1 VLTVAVGR
9 SAAGGRLAGA
19 RAATAAAPL
28 ITRQALF
35 EQAGIIAAANLG
47 ELLDATA
54 LLASQPVPAGGRVG
68 VVSNTRGATVLAAGA
83 CGDVGLQVAALA
95 ADSQRALRDLLGHE
109 ALVAGPVDTTV
120 LVTPSRF
127 RRSLKLVGVDPG
139 VDAVLALTTPTA
151 GSDLVPEVDA
161 EVGAEVGAARL
172 PVPIAVAVMDQVEV
186 VRLLRGPGGDF
197 PSVPAYAYAES
208 AVRAPGHAARYG
220 TWRATPPGRVPDLE
234 GLRQDRARELVAG
247 VLASPPRG
255 GWLAL
260 DPTVELLG
268 CYGVP
273 LADSIGSSP
282 RMPRPRRRHGSAA
295 PSRSARTCPACC
307 APAPPAT
314 C

>member
-1 VLTVAVGR
+1 MLTVAVGR

-19 RAATAAAPL
+19 RAATAAPL
-28 ITRQALF
+28 VTRQALF

-68 VVSNTRGATVLAAGA
+68 VVSNTRGAAVLAADA
-83 CGDVGLQVAALA
+83 CGDVGPQVAALA

-127 RRSLKLVGVDPG
+127 RRSLELVGVDPG

-151 GSDLVPEVDA
+151 GSDLVP
-161 EVGAEVGAARL
+161 EVGAARL

-197 PSVPAYAYAES
+197 PPQ
-208 AVRAPGHAARYG
+208 RACG
-220 TWRATPPGRVPDLE
+220 
-234 GLRQDRARELVAG
+234 
-247 VLASPPRG
+247 
-255 GWLAL
+255 
-260 DPTVELLG
+260 
-268 CYGVP
+268 
-273 LADSIGSSP
+273 
-282 RMPRPRRRHGSAA
+282 RRRG
-295 PSRSARTCPACC
+295 
-307 APAPPAT
+307 
-314 C
+314 